1 MKRTF
6 AVTIAALVTVGML
19 AAASFAA
26 GSPAEWVKR
35 ILDPQKIGLTM
46 PEGAVLNRKLSVDY
60 ISHMDPP
67 MEMAVYTMDLAKLS
81 AAAEHFEKTLKVK
94 PDSTGSGELA
104 IYRFDFTG
112 SGEAPKG
119 MKGLM
124 IQIAKSQWIDGKLQI
139 TMQYTP
145 PAG

>member
-6 AVTIAALVTVGML
+6 AVVIAALVTVGML
-19 AAASFAA
+19 TATSSAA

-35 ILDPQKIGLTM
+35 ILDPTKIGLTM

-60 ISHMDPP
+60 ISHVDPP
-67 MEMAVYTMDLAKLS
+67 MEMAVYTMDLAKLKD
-81 AAAEHFEKTLKVK
+81 AADHFEKTLKVK
-94 PDSTGSGELA
+94 PDGTGSGDLA

-112 SGEAPKG
+112 PGEHPKG
-119 MKGLM
+119 MNGLL
-124 IQIAKSQWIDGKLQI
+124 IQIAKSQWIDNKLQI

-145 PAG
+145 PKA